1 MASFNKKVS
10 INNNVN
16 VILIPTKE
24 ELIINDINNINDIW
38 YNDTQLE
45 KIKKEAICE
54 IKVFS
59 IMKNISFEQ
68 AVKDIYTIK

>member
-1 MASFNKKVS
+1 MSIKKVS
-10 INNNVN
+10 IDTTVN
-16 VILIPTKE
+16 VILIPLKDE
-24 ELIINDINNINDIW
+24 IITNDVW

-59 IMKNISFEQ
+59 MIKNIPFEQ
-68 AVKDIYTIK
+68 AVKDIYAIK

>member
-1 MASFNKKVS
+1 MPIKKVS
-10 INNNVN
+10 IDTTVN
-16 VILIPTKE
+16 VILIPSKDE
-24 ELIINDINNINDIW
+24 IITNDVNDVW

-59 IMKNISFEQ
+59 MMKNISFEQ
-68 AVKDIYTIK
+68 AVKDIYAIEYF

>member
-1 MASFNKKVS
+1 MTNFNKKVS
-10 INNNVN
+10 INNNID
-16 VILIPTKE
+16 VILIPTID
-24 ELIINDINNINDIW
+24 ELIVNNANDIW
-38 YNDTQLE
+38 YNNIQLE

>member
-1 MASFNKKVS
+1 MPIKKVS
-10 INNNVN
+10 IDTTVN
-16 VILIPTKE
+16 VILIPSKDE
-24 ELIINDINNINDIW
+24 IITNDVNDVW

-59 IMKNISFEQ
+59 MMKNISFEQ
-68 AVKDIYTIK
+68 AVKDIYAIKYF

>member
-1 MASFNKKVS
+1 MSIKKVS
-10 INNNVN
+10 IDTTVN
-16 VILIPTKE
+16 VILIPSKDE
-24 ELIINDINNINDIW
+24 IITNDVNDVNDVW

-59 IMKNISFEQ
+59 MMKNISFEQ
-68 AVKDIYTIK
+68 AVKDIYAIEYF

>member
-1 MASFNKKVS
+1 MSIKKVS
-10 INNNVN
+10 IDTTVN
-16 VILIPTKE
+16 VILIPSKDE
-24 ELIINDINNINDIW
+24 IITNDVNDVW

-59 IMKNISFEQ
+59 MMKNISFEQ
-68 AVKDIYTIK
+68 AVKDIYAIEYF

>member
-1 MASFNKKVS
+1 MTNFNKKVS
-10 INNNVN
+10 INNDID
-16 VILIPTKE
+16 VILIPTID
-24 ELIINDINNINDIW
+24 ELIVNNINDIW

>member
-1 MASFNKKVS
+1 MSIKKVS
-10 INNNVN
+10 IDTTVN
-16 VILIPTKE
+16 VILIPLKDE
-24 ELIINDINNINDIW
+24 IITNDIW

-59 IMKNISFEQ
+59 MIKNIPFEQ
-68 AVKDIYTIK
+68 AVKDIYAIK

>member
-1 MASFNKKVS
+1 MTNFNKKVS
-10 INNNVN
+10 INNNID
-16 VILIPTKE
+16 VILIPTID
-24 ELIINDINNINDIW
+24 ELIVNNANDIW
-38 YNDTQLE
+38 YNDIQLE